1 MRGRLLSL
9 AAAAAV
15 CMLAMP
21 SMEARASAAANV
33 PALKSD
39 SSAVTQVRSHR
50 HYRGGRHFRGH
61 RVYRHRSFRPRVA
74 FGHRYVGPRRIH
86 RHHRYHR
93 RYRGPRFAVY
103 GIPRYYGYYGYY
115 GYRRSCG
122 WLHRR
127 AINTGSRYWWKRY
140 RACRRG
146 W

>member
-1 MRGRLLSL
+1 MKGRLLSL

-39 SSAVTQVRSHR
+39 SSAVTQVRSKR

-61 RVYRHRSFRPRVA
+61 RVHRPRAYGYRHVRPRHVYR
-74 FGHRYVGPRRIH
+74 HNRY
-86 RHHRYHR
+86 RYHR

-103 GIPRYYGYYGYY
+103 GIPRFYGAY
-115 GYRRSCG
+115 GYRRGCG
-122 WLHRR
+122 SLYRR
-127 AINTGSRYWWKRY
+127 AVNTGSRYWWRRY
-140 RACRRG
+140 QACRRG